1 MTNIGQRVGD
11 EVVQLYTRDVVSSVM
26 TYDKNLRGFERVH
39 LLPEETKTITFL
51 IPPESLSLWTEDHR
65 RIVEPGVFRV
75 MIGNGSEDLRRN
87 KQGEVIDS
95 RQRGLWLTAEFELQ

>member
-1 MTNIGQRVGD
+1 MECYPINSRFCVYD
-11 EVVQLYTRDVVSSVM
+11 LVVS
-26 TYDKNLRGFERVH
+26 T
-39 LLPEETKTITFL
+39 TITFL

>member
-1 MTNIGQRVGD
+1 LECYPINSRFCVYD
-11 EVVQLYTRDVVSSVM
+11 LVVS
-26 TYDKNLRGFERVH
+26 T
-39 LLPEETKTITFL
+39 TITFL